1 MVVFEVNF
9 PKLSYAYKFMIL
21 FCFVQKGSAIL
32 IFFA

>member
-21 FCFVQKGSAIL
+21 FCFVLYKREVL
-32 IFFA
+32 F